1 VTDRWLTIGV
11 EEEYQIVN
19 AQGELRSHIDKLL
32 AAAQPTLG
40 EDIKAE
46 LLQSV
51 VEVATKICV
60 DTAEV
65 RAEIVRLRAAV
76 SGFLAPAGLRIV
88 SAGTHPFA
96 SWQDQLVTDLE
107 RYKMLEEEMQ
117 DVIRELLIFGMH
129 IHVGIPDREV
139 RIEVANEA
147 RYFLPHLL
155 ALSTS
160 SPFWVGRTT
169 GLKSY
174 RSVVWSRFP
183 RTGIPP
189 DFACYD
195 DFENFTQLLLRT
207 GCIDTGKKVWWDLR
221 PHYTY
226 PTLEFRVCDAAT
238 RVDETVCL
246 AALAQAICC
255 KLIKL
260 RRSNLGFRK
269 YLPNLIAEN
278 KWRAVRFGI
287 EGQLIDFGKGVEVPM
302 RQLAVELLEFVDD
315 VVDELGSRRDV
326 EYVETLIADG
336 TSADRQL
343 ATYRRTDSL
352 PAVVEMLAAETMA
365 GVLPASDTIPVL
377 EARGAEY

>member
-1 VTDRWLTIGV
+1 MSDRWLTIGV

-19 AQGELRSHIDKLL
+19 AQGELRSHIEPLL

-51 VEVATKICV
+51 VEVATKICG
-60 DTAEV
+60 DTAEA

-76 SGFLAPAGLRIV
+76 SGFLAPSGLRIV

-129 IHVGIPDREV
+129 IHVGIPDPEV

-169 GLKSY
+169 GLNSY

-238 RVDETVCL
+238 RVDETICL
-246 AALAQAICC
+246 AGLAQAICC
-255 KLIKL
+255 RLIKL

-278 KWRAVRFGI
+278 KWRAIRFGI
-287 EGQLIDFGKGVEVPM
+287 DGRLIDFGKGIEVPM
-302 RQLAVELLEFVDD
+302 RQLVVELLEFVDP
-315 VVDELGSRRDV
+315 VLDELGSRRDV
-326 EYVETLIADG
+326 EYVHTLMADG

-343 ATYRRTDSL
+343 AAYRTTGSL
-352 PAVVEMLAAETMA
+352 PAVVELLAAETMA
-365 GVLPASDTIPVL
+365 GVLPARSSSPVL
-377 EARGAEY
+377 EATRSE

>member
-1 VTDRWLTIGV
+1 VSDRWLTIGV

-19 AQGELRSHIDKLL
+19 AQGELRSHIDTLL
-32 AAAQPTLG
+32 EAAQPTLG

-60 DTAEV
+60 DTAEA

-129 IHVGIPDREV
+129 IHVGIPDPEV

-160 SPFWVGRTT
+160 SPFWMGRTT

-195 DFENFTQLLLRT
+195 DFENFTELLLRT

-238 RVDETVCL
+238 RVDETICL
-246 AALAQAICC
+246 AGLAQAICC

-278 KWRAVRFGI
+278 KWRAIRFGI
-287 EGQLIDFGKGVEVPM
+287 DGQLIDFGKGIEVPM
-302 RQLAVELLEFVDD
+302 RELVVELLEFVDP
-315 VVDELGSRRDV
+315 VLDELGSRRDV
-326 EYVETLIADG
+326 EYVNTMIAEG

-343 ATYRRTDSL
+343 AAYRTGGSL
-352 PAVVEMLAAETMA
+352 PAVVELLAAETMA
-365 GVLPASDTIPVL
+365 GVVPVRSSSAVL
-377 EARGAEY
+377 EATATE